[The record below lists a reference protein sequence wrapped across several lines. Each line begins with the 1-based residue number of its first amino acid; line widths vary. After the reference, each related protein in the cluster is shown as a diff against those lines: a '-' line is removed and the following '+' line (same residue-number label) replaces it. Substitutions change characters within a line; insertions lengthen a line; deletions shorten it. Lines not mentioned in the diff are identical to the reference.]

1 MEKTGLRV
9 AIFDFPCES
18 WKFHTSF
25 SIEFQRSCR
34 KHIVKPEVRQCK
46 YFTLLT
52 VNRSYFQHGACFWTV
67 RRLSLSPMSV
77 SFIFIWLFPDNS
89 HMRWILKIYSF
100 IDLGNLT
107 PMGKN
112 FSPQKFLSFRFN
124 LSFQK
129 TFLNDG
135 KVS

>member
-9 AIFDFPCES
+9 AIIDFPCES

-25 SIEFQRSCR
+25 SIKFQRSCR
-34 KHIVKPEVRQCK
+34 KHIVKPEVSQCK

-112 FSPQKFLSFRFN
+112 FSPQKFLSFHFN